1 MVSRVLDTIN
11 WVRSLPLIWL
21 SGISRGHKL
30 KYSQVLHREKHPLW
44 AILTCSIQSLMDMPE
59 LRFISFRGTL
69 ENLPFLFL
77 YWKAIE
83 EDFRKEKQGQS
94 FHLCYKANLA
104 EQTGRT
110 MDYTLWRFTH
120 TLLPPCYTFEKN
132 EGHKSVSMVSSFH
145 NCCTIQRWPGMLL
158 QQLVLKVL
166 WFSFVPLMSF

>member
-1 MVSRVLDTIN
+1 
-11 WVRSLPLIWL
+11 
-21 SGISRGHKL
+21 
-30 KYSQVLHREKHPLW
+30 
-44 AILTCSIQSLMDMPE
+44 MDMPE

-110 MDYTLWRFTH
+110 MDYTL
-120 TLLPPCYTFEKN
+120 
-132 EGHKSVSMVSSFH
+132 
-145 NCCTIQRWPGMLL
+145 
-158 QQLVLKVL
+158 
-166 WFSFVPLMSF
+166 